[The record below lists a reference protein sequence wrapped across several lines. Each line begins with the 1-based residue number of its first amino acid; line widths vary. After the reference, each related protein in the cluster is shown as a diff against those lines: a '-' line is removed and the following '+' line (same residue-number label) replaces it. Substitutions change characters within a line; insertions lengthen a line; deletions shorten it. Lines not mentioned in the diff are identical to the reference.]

1 MSTMFLRSL
10 LSAGVLAVLVAAP
23 AQAAPE
29 LTSTLKPCYLVATQ
43 DQREPFAVTATGF
56 TPFGEVGVYID
67 DILQFSTKVF
77 AEGNIAGE
85 VLAPFQEEGTGP
97 FTLRL
102 SEVQKPTNVITRTTL
117 VTRLAVEQSPRRA
130 STRQRVRF
138 KGRGFMTPGAP
149 VYAHYVFAGKVR
161 QSVRL
166 GLPEGPCGT
175 FSFKRR
181 QFPFKKSPRRGNW
194 TIQFDQH
201 SRYDP
206 KAAVQVRMTI
216 TVRTTTKQG
225 T

>member
-1 MSTMFLRSL
+1 MSTMVLRSL

-43 DQREPFAVTATGF
+43 DQREPFDVTATGF

-67 DILQFSTKVF
+67 DILQFSTRVF
-77 AEGNIAGE
+77 AEGNITGR
-85 VLAPFQEEGTGP
+85 VLAPFQEEGTGM

-102 SEVQKPTNVITRTTL
+102 SEVQKPENVITRTAM

-130 STRQRVRF
+130 LTGQKVRF
-138 KGRGFMTPGAP
+138 KGRGFMDAAA

-161 QSVRL
+161 KSVRL
-166 GLPEGPCGT
+166 GLPKGPCGT
-175 FSFKRR
+175 FNVRR
-181 QFPFKKSPRRGNW
+181 TQFPFKKSPRRGTW

-201 SRYDP
+201 SRYGP
-206 KAAVQVRMTI
+206 TAAVQVRMTI

-225 T
+225 A